1 MTRCDEIII
10 AKDNLSKKKKK
21 NKQTI
26 ATNVMSTA
34 SINCY
39 SKKLRLLYFAHS
51 FISIISFYF

>member
-10 AKDNLSKKKKK
+10 AKDNLSKKKK

>member
-10 AKDNLSKKKKK
+10 AKDNLSKKKK

-39 SKKLRLLYFAHS
+39 SKKLRLLYFAHN

>member
-10 AKDNLSKKKKK
+10 AKDNLSKKNK

-34 SINCY
+34 SINYY

>member
-10 AKDNLSKKKKK
+10 AKDNLSKKKK

-51 FISIISFYF
+51 FISIILFYF

>member
-21 NKQTI
+21 Q
-26 ATNVMSTA
+26 TNVMSTA